1 MTLKYDR
8 SSPSTMPTLLAAALL
23 LLSSLLGACASKKP
37 PTEELTTSRAALQT
51 AADAGAIDL
60 APAEMQAAEDKA
72 DRARSAA
79 VAGDFNGAQRL
90 AEESQAD
97 AELAA
102 IKAQTAR
109 TRKVTQ
115 LVQDTTRQLQD
126 DTGRKAGT
134 R

>member
-1 MTLKYDR
+1 MTQKFDG
-8 SSPSTMPTLLAAALL
+8 SSPLKRAMAMAVALL
-23 LLSSLLGACASKKP
+23 PLWLGACASNQA
-37 PTEELTTSRAALQT
+37 PTEQLASSRQALQT

-72 DRARSAA
+72 DRARSASI
-79 VAGDFNGAQRL
+79 AGDYVTAQRL
-90 AEESQAD
+90 AEQSQAD

-102 IKAQTAR
+102 VKAQTAR
-109 TRKVTQ
+109 TRKVSQ

-126 DTGRKAGT
+126 DAGRKTGT